1 MDTQTD
7 GRTSHDGIGRAY
19 AQHRVEENGT
29 AEVNSLDV
37 VSRTSGR
44 NVGHFQPLYKIFE
57 PNLVYSSRNR
67 QPS

>member
-29 AEVNSLDV
+29 GS
-37 VSRTSGR
+37 
-44 NVGHFQPLYKIFE
+44 
-57 PNLVYSSRNR
+57 
-67 QPS
+67 